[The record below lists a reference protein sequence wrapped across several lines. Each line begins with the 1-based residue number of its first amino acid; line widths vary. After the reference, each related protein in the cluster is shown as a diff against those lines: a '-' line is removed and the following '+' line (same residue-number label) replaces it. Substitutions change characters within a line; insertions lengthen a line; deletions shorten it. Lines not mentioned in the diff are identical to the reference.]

1 MEFKLDLD
9 WIEFGKNG
17 MQIGEEDI
25 EKSVP
30 NYEKTYENTPI
41 FQWHYITCNMD

>member
-1 MEFKLDLD
+1 
-9 WIEFGKNG
+9 

-41 FQWHYITCNMD
+41 FQ